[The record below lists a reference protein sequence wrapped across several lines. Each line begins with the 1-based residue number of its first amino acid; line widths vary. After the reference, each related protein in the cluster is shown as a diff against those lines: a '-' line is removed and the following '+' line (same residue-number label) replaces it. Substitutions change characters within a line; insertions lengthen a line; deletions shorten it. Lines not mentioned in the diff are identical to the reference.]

1 MKAIMIVYNQTLS
14 EKVEYIF
21 TSLGLRGYTQFNDTF
36 GCGSNTGT
44 PRLGTHSWPELN
56 NVIITIV
63 DDEMVDRV
71 FKMIEKIDNLNEE
84 VGIRAFVWTVERSY

>member
-14 EKVEYIF
+14 EKVEYML

-36 GCGSNTGT
+36 GCGSNTGD

-63 DDEMVDRV
+63 DDDMVDRV
-71 FKMIEKIDNLNEE
+71 FKMIEKIDKLNEE

>member
-21 TSLGLRGYTQFNDTF
+21 TSLDIHGYTQFNDTF
-36 GCGSNTGT
+36 GCGTNTGT

-56 NVIITIV
+56 NVIITVV
-63 DDEMVDRV
+63 DDEMVDKV
-71 FKMIEKIDNLNEE
+71 LSMVKKIDKLNEE
-84 VGIRAFVWTVERSY
+84 VGIRAFVWTVDQCY